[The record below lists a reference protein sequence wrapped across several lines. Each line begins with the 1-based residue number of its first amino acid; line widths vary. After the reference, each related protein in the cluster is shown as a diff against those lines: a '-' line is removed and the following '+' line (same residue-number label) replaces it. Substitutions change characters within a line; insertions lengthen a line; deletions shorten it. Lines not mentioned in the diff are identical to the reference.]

1 MNIAT
6 RATEMAAGLAAT
18 LKLGNISAKTLPVGY
33 IKYSQE
39 GLMHQ
44 LLLVPDKE
52 EIKLLK
58 IVGGTINKTSLSLES
73 EVEWEE
79 QLISF
84 LGHSC
89 KLQELELTSVS
100 KEDPGLHNGSL
111 IEINFDQL
119 SW

>member
-6 RATEMAAGLAAT
+6 KAAEMAIGLAAT
-18 LKLGNISAKTLPVGY
+18 LNMGNVSAENLPVGY

-39 GLMHQ
+39 GLTHQ
-44 LLLVPDKE
+44 LLMVPDRE

-58 IVGGTINKTSLSLES
+58 IVGAHTNKTNLPLES
-73 EVEWEE
+73 QIEWEE

-100 KEDPGLHNGSL
+100 KESPLLPNGSL
-111 IEINFDQL
+111 IEVNFDDL